1 LFFSL
6 ALILAFSPW
15 EKEQLSDGVWFSG
28 EHQENAAPD
37 SSRE

>member
-15 EKEQLSDGVWFSG
+15 EKEQLSDGVWFSR
-28 EHQENAAPD
+28 EYLPNAVA
-37 SSRE
+37 RFFK